1 MNMFVAGSTM
11 MMYRNVSVVKVGASA
26 VRCMTTLGWLGGR
39 SIRQREQQG
48 VGRHFRV
55 FFDFKAKT

>member
-48 VGRHFRV
+48 VGRHF
-55 FFDFKAKT
+55 FLT